1 MPSQALASPH
11 REPLTCNLHFSALAK
26 GAEMTD
32 SDSAVVI
39 AHYAIEIV
47 TSQASINRFRTNAV
61 VVGLVSFLFVGFAV
75 FVALRLRVYRIKMQ
89 PSDFTSLFDAMVMK
103 PPPSQNKKRTLHWCL
118 QLPRGCLTG
127 CRPLRSGRRVQSA
140 TEIGGECVCL
150 SAANYLH
157 HLC

>member
-1 MPSQALASPH
+1 
-11 REPLTCNLHFSALAK
+11 
-26 GAEMTD
+26 MTD

-103 PPPSQNKKRTLHWCL
+103 PPPSQNKKRTLVSSVTSRMPDRVPPPSFRT
-118 QLPRGCLTG
+118 PRSISDRDRG
-127 CRPLRSGRRVQSA
+127 GR
-140 TEIGGECVCL
+140 ECVCL